1 MTEALAVAHAQGIIH
16 RDLKPANVKVTQQG
30 RVKVLDFGLAKAL
43 GGSAEM
49 PDLAQEP
56 GATSLKSAAGLL
68 AGTPPYM
75 SPEQARGGA
84 VDQRTD
90 IWAFGCLLYELLTG
104 KRAFSGETFFDTLAS
119 ILERDPDWS
128 ALPRRTPARIRK
140 LLRRC
145 LDRDADSRLSSIQSA
160 REEIVKV

>member
-1 MTEALAVAHAQGIIH
+1 LTEALAVAHAQGIIH

-90 IWAFGCLLYELLTG
+90 IWAFGCLLYELLAG
-104 KRAFSGETFFDTLAS
+104 KRAFLRGNYLRYACRRSGAGPG
-119 ILERDPDWS
+119 LERPTSKNPREDP
-128 ALPRRTPARIRK
+128 
-140 LLRRC
+140 
-145 LDRDADSRLSSIQSA
+145 
-160 REEIVKV
+160 